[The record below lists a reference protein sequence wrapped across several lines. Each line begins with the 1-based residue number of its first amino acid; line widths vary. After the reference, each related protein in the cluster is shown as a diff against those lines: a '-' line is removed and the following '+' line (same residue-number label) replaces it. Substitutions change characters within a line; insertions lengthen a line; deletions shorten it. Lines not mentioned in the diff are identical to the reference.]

1 MSLQAESRKYSSSR
15 VQLLWA
21 DGWFLLDARFRVIRR
36 LDQLVLSHDDLMQV
50 IAEAGAE
57 TPAEPPNETLLKEL
71 GL

>member
-21 DGWFLLDARFRVIRR
+21 DGWFLLDARFRVIRP
-36 LDQLVLSHDDLMQV
+36 LDSLALSHNDLMQI
-50 IAEAGAE
+50 IAEGDEAPEA
-57 TPAEPPNETLLKEL
+57 PNETLLKEL